1 MKFLHYIQCEYS
13 YREYI
18 PEEESDTRKSI
29 MPQTNNEPAI
39 ESFLPLTPAEFEILL
54 ALVDGDLHGYAIMQ
68 EVTGRT
74 LGSVKLLPGTL
85 YRALTR
91 MVEKSLIRHVGQPNS
106 VDSDDE
112 RRRYYN
118 LTALGGKVLKA
129 EAERLSNQVKAA
141 KAKNLIAKP
150 NRT

>member
-1 MKFLHYIQCEYS
+1 M
-13 YREYI
+13 
-18 PEEESDTRKSI
+18 PETNK
-29 MPQTNNEPAI
+29 QTAI

-74 LGSVKLLPGTL
+74 LGNMKLLPGTL

-91 MVEKSLIRHVGQPNS
+91 MVEKSLIRNVGQPDS

-112 RRRYYN
+112 RRRYYQ
-118 LTALGGKVLKA
+118 LTPLGGRVLRA
-129 EAERLSNQVKAA
+129 ETERLSNQVKAA
-141 KAKNLIAKP
+141 KAKKLIEKF
-150 NRT
+150 NRA

>member
-1 MKFLHYIQCEYS
+1 
-13 YREYI
+13 
-18 PEEESDTRKSI
+18 
-29 MPQTNNEPAI
+29 MPQIKKEPAI

-54 ALVDGDLHGYAIMQ
+54 ALVDGELHGYAIMQ

-74 LGSVKLLPGTL
+74 SGNVKLLPGTL

-91 MVEKSLIRHVGQPNS
+91 MVDKSLIRHVGQPNS

-112 RRRYYN
+112 RRRYYQ

-129 EAERLSNQVKAA
+129 EAERLSRQVRAA
-141 KAKNLIAKP
+141 KAKKLIESP
-150 NRT
+150 NRA